1 MGVHQDER
9 VWQASLQ
16 LEDVAAEWFYAL
28 ERDLGG
34 VLVGNPNP
42 GLGLSVVLIGLS

>member
-9 VWQASLQ
+9 VWQASLH
-16 LEDVAAEWFYAL
+16 LEGVAAEWFYAL

-34 VLVGNPNP
+34 VLTWTRF
-42 GLGLSVVLIGLS
+42 IEFI